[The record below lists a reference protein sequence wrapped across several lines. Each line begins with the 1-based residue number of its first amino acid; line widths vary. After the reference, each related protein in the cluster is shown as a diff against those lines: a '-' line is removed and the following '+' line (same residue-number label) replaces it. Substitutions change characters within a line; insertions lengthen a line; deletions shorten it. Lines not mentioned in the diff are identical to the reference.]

1 MNAEQIEAKLWDLI
15 DGTLPA
21 DEVSFVEN
29 LVKTNQEWKEKH
41 AELLQIHSMMHDS
54 FELDEPSMS
63 FTRNVMEEIGRLNV
77 TPATRKYLDARI
89 IRSIGGFF
97 VLSII
102 ALIIFAFTKA
112 TFSTTGQGTVL
123 AEKLDSVNYNQFA
136 SSTYMNIFLMIN
148 TVLGLVLLDFYL
160 GSKKKKLSDQQ

>member
-1 MNAEQIEAKLWDLI
+1 MNAEQIESKLWDLI

-29 LVKTNQEWKEKH
+29 LVKTNQEWKEKY
-41 AELLQIHSMMHDS
+41 AELLQIHSMMNDN

-77 TPATRKYLDARI
+77 TPAARKYLDARV
-89 IRSIGGFF
+89 IRGIGGFF

-102 ALIIFAFTKA
+102 GLIIFAFSKT
-112 TFSTTGQGTVL
+112 TLSTTGQGSAL
-123 AEKLDSVNYNQFA
+123 AEKLDSVNYSQFMN
-136 SSTYMNIFLMIN
+136 STYMNIFLMIN

-160 GSKKKKLSDQQ
+160 GTKKKKLSE